1 MLILPIQRVPRYILL
16 LKELKKNTPGTH
28 RDFQHI
34 ERALG
39 TVTSIAV
46 AIDEEQGR
54 IDDASQ
60 CLQIQ
65 KLLSGLKQPIVERDG
80 RRRFEG
86 QFVVIK
92 KEGKRQRLLLLFN
105 DTLIVANKSYVVKQR
120 LSVRTVE
127 LKLHSVADGQL
138 PEFTVISRD
147 SKPIRYV
154 ARSLPE
160 MQRIHQLL
168 KRCRAVMWDQDLAAL
183 DTPTDTL
190 RDQLVLQQPSL
201 HPQ

>member
-1 MLILPIQRVPRYILL
+1 MPRYILL

-28 RDFQHI
+28 NDFQHI

-39 TVTSIAV
+39 TVTSIAL

-65 KLLSGLKQPIVERDG
+65 KLLSGLKQPIVDRDC

-92 KEGKRQRLLLLFN
+92 KDGKRQRLLLLFN
-105 DTLIVANKSYVVKQR
+105 DTLIVTNKSYVVKQR
-120 LSVRTVE
+120 LSIRTVE
-127 LKLHSVADGQL
+127 LKMHSVDTQNGGL
-138 PEFTVISRD
+138 PEFTLISRD
-147 SKPIRYV
+147 SSPICYIAKSV
-154 ARSLPE
+154 QE
-160 MQRIHQLL
+160 MQRIHQLI
-168 KRCRAVMWDQDLAAL
+168 KRYRAVMWDQDLAAL
-183 DTPTDTL
+183 DVPAETL
-190 RDQLVLQQPSL
+190 RRQLVVQQPTL
-201 HPQ
+201 YE